1 MKARTRWLA
10 CTTCT
15 VLRDHVLDTSGQT
28 PFGLGRT
35 TETWACTV
43 CGTAHLVAPAN
54 SDQADRDRLERLG
67 QIRLI
72 D

>member
-28 PFGLGRT
+28 SLGPCRT
-35 TETWACTV
+35 TESWVCTV
-43 CGTAHLVAPAN
+43 CGTVHPVAPAN